1 MGMDS
6 SNQRSMAAK
15 LMRARPARGEAG
27 PERVEGKTRTSLVER
42 ELTRM
47 V

>member
-1 MGMDS
+1 
-6 SNQRSMAAK
+6 MAAK

-27 PERVEGKTRTSLVER
+27 PERVEGKTRTSFVSR
-42 ELTRM
+42 EFTRM

>member
-6 SNQRSMAAK
+6 SNQRSIAAK
-15 LMRARPARGEAG
+15 LMRARPEMGEAG
-27 PERVEGKTRTSLVER
+27 PERVEGKTRTSFVER
-42 ELTRM
+42 ELTLR